1 MNMHDTLCRTGRLL
15 TTLILVALLTGCGVM
30 VSIPR
35 ADAPVAE
42 AAVGPKA
49 FGVEVLPRDAW
60 AEQPPGEGMRP
71 HTISRI
77 AVHHT
82 AWRQNPE
89 ATLTEKMR
97 SLERFSRS
105 RAELAPGRYKEPWP
119 DVPYHWF
126 IDLEGRVAEG
136 RDVRYAGDTNTP
148 YDPAGFLHIVLE
160 GNFEEEQPTAAQL
173 EALGRMLRWGTTRF
187 DVPPDEI
194 TGHRD
199 HVATLCPGEALYG
212 LLPELREALRD

>member
-1 MNMHDTLCRTGRLL
+1 MDIRITMRQPLRLL
-15 TTLILVALLTGCGVM
+15 PVLVIFAAHTACGVM

-35 ADAPVAE
+35 AEAPA
-42 AAVGPKA
+42 AGTAVGPEA
-49 FGVEVLPRDAW
+49 SGVEVLPREAW

-148 YDPAGFLHIVLE
+148 YDPSGLHIVLE
-160 GNFEEEQPTAAQL
+160 GNFEEEAPTAAQL
-173 EALGRMLRWGTTRF
+173 EALERMLRWGTARF
-187 DVPPDEI
+187 GVPPEEI

-212 LLPELREALRD
+212 LLPRLREAVRD

>member
-1 MNMHDTLCRTGRLL
+1 MDIRTSMRQAALL
-15 TTLILVALLTGCGVM
+15 VPALILLALHTGCGVM

-35 ADAPVAE
+35 SDAPTD
-42 AAVGPKA
+42 AVTPAA
-49 FGVEVLPRDAW
+49 FGVEVVPREAW

-126 IDLEGRVAEG
+126 IDLEGQVAEG

-160 GNFEEEQPTAAQL
+160 GNFEEDEPTPAQL
-173 EALGRMLRWGTTRF
+173 EALERMLRWGTAYF
-187 DVPPDEI
+187 GVPPEEI
-194 TGHRD
+194 SGHRD

-212 LLPELREALRD
+212 LLPRLREAVRD